1 MCNFLYNIFIAQYC
15 VFCIYYIFYF
25 YFPLFIILKWL
36 NIAIVRSHLSNLKY
50 GTKLSSR
57 IFTIDM
63 AMLKIKFGQKSF
75 HVISQINLTLGCK
88 VKLAIDK
95 SYWRMYCIKV
105 LCLVQICSSCK
116 NLKFSCSDILIHNCK
131 NTHMLTI
138 AAVNL
143 TFSSLRPWSYI
154 EFACSF
160 FNTHCLKV

>member
-1 MCNFLYNIFIAQYC
+1 M
-15 VFCIYYIFYF
+15 
-25 YFPLFIILKWL
+25 

-57 IFTIDM
+57 IFNIDM
-63 AMLKIKFGQKSF
+63 AMLKIKFEQKSF

-95 SYWRMYCIKV
+95 SYWRVYCIKV

-131 NTHMLTI
+131 NTHI
-138 AAVNL
+138 VNYRCCKPYL
-143 TFSSLRPWSYI
+143 FFFTSLILYRICMQFLQYALFKSINCFLY
-154 EFACSF
+154 FYD
-160 FNTHCLKV
+160 